1 MKTVPRYYN
10 FVTTNEELA
19 NAFEKRL
26 ERLEALDIRASVAC
40 QDFATFTPNGPSL
53 LVTPGNSFGHMTGGF
68 DGAVVKRFTHQ
79 GDVDAAM
86 RKLIVEGWGGE
97 LPVGSA
103 LMLPV
108 NDPIYHGVIYAP
120 TMRIPHELPE
130 GTDAAYTATWAALN
144 CFSHT
149 SLMDMFTRRK
159 AMDPAMAITLT
170 GMGTSTG
177 LIPAEVAAEHMILAI
192 ERFHMNIEI
201 DNLWTDGFAHHTNL
215 TTWKR

>member
-1 MKTVPRYYN
+1 MKIVPRYYN
-10 FVTTNEELA
+10 FVTTNEELYE
-19 NAFEKRL
+19 AFKKRL
-26 ERLEALDIRASVAC
+26 ERLTAIDIRAGVAC

-68 DGAVVKRFTHQ
+68 DGAVVKRFAHL
-79 GDVDAAM
+79 GDVDTTM
-86 RKLIVEGWGGE
+86 RENIKRNFNGE

-103 LMLPV
+103 MFLEV
-108 NDPIYHGVIYAP
+108 KDVIYHGIIYAP

-130 GTDAAYTATWAALN
+130 GTDAAYSSTWAALN
-144 CFSHT
+144 TFRHSKMGN
-149 SLMDMFTRRK
+149 LWTRRS
-159 AMDPAMAITLT
+159 AVDPDLAITLT

-192 ERFHMNIEI
+192 ERFHMDIEV

-215 TTWKR
+215 TSWKR